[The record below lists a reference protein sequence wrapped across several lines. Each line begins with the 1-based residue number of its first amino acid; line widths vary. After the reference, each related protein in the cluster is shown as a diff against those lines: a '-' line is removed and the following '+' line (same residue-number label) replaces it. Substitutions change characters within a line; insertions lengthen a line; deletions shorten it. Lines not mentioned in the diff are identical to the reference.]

1 MSVFETTTGE
11 LSVSDAVETF
21 YDRLR
26 SDEVVG
32 VFFEDADVSSI
43 KTHQTMFLTAAF
55 GGPDNYEGRDMRAA
69 HAHLPVTDA
78 DFDRFME
85 HLAGTLAE
93 MGAEPSRMEQRLAS
107 LEPLRAE
114 IVSAPGEGPGRWGS
128 LDPSGGGD

>member
-1 MSVFETTTGE
+1 
-11 LSVSDAVETF
+11 
-21 YDRLR
+21 
-26 SDEVVG
+26 
-32 VFFEDADVSSI
+32 
-43 KTHQTMFLTAAF
+43 
-55 GGPDNYEGRDMRAA
+55 MRAA

-78 DFDRFME
+78 DFDRCME

-93 MGAEPSRMEQRLAS
+93 MGAEPSRMEQMLAS